1 MERHPV
7 AGVEL
12 LREVEFPGDVLPM
25 IRGHHERYD
34 GHGYPD
40 GLAGEDI
47 PLAARILCVADVFDA
62 LTTDRPYR
70 KAFAT
75 ADALKLMQADT
86 GRQFDPEILAAFMRI
101 AHKLPGAA
109 PAEREPAIDRES
121 GLALIA

>member
-12 LREVEFPGDVLPM
+12 LKEVEFPGDVLPM

-40 GLAGEDI
+40 RLAGEDI

-62 LTTDRPYR
+62 LTSDRPYR

-75 ADALKLMQADT
+75 QDALRMMQADT
-86 GRQFDPEILAAFMRI
+86 GRAFDPEVLAAFMRI
-101 AHKLPGAA
+101 VHKLPGTT
-109 PAEREPAIDRES
+109 PAIPQFPAPSAPR
-121 GLALIA
+121 LALTA